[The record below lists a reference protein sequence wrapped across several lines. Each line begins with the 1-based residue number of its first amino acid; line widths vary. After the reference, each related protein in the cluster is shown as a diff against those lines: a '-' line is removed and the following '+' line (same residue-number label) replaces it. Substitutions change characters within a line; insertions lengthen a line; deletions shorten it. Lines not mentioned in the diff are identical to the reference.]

1 MKSRIYLALGWML
14 TLVCIPLMAQTV
26 SVAKISGTVTDAT
39 GRVVPGVEVTAK
51 QVDTGLTRIVKT
63 GNDGSYNIPSL
74 SVGGYTV
81 QAAMP
86 GFNTEVRNGIV
97 LQVDTNPTVNF
108 QLAVGSVTQEVS
120 ITAGAP
126 LVETQSVGVGS
137 VVDNQRI
144 NDLPLNGRHATDLI
158 TLAGASTPAPP
169 AAFSSPRNYPTVTVS
184 VAGGSAAGIFFVMDG
199 GDYNDPEN
207 NLNFPAPFPD
217 VLDEFKVETSSVPAQ
232 FGSHSSGVVNLVT
245 KSGTNRFHG
254 DAFEYVRN
262 YIFNAANYFSYL
274 NGVKTR
280 DSLKRNQFGGTVG
293 GPVLH
298 DKLFFLGG
306 YQQTIIRSNPAST
319 ISYVP
324 TAAMLAGNFYPA
336 FAANCFLKTGPAG
349 PLAGLT
355 SSTPASTLS
364 TVAQAYDQF
373 LPTSTDPCGKITYA
387 IPAPQ
392 GDKQA
397 LGRVDYTLSSRQLLF
412 ARYFFAQ
419 NSQPAPS
426 LNNNALRT
434 AVGGVL
440 NQVHSFVLG
449 HTFTISPALVN
460 SFRGTLNRAV
470 NQRVSVPFMSPT
482 AFGVTITP
490 QTTAYSAIVATG
502 DFQVGSS
509 LANAAHFN
517 TTIYQFADDVNLTRG
532 SHDIQFGGSFLRVL
546 LNDQSNQYSNGQF
559 TFSGSR
565 TGLVLGDFL
574 LGLPSALTQNFVQQE
589 GQRQYVYA
597 FYGQDSWK
605 LNRHFLVNYG
615 VRWEPWNPM
624 TEIHGHV
631 ERFDQAAF
639 NAGTISKVYVNAPAG
654 LSFPG
659 DAGFPGNA
667 LTNGSMNQF
676 APRIGLVWDRTGQ
689 GTEVWRAGYGTFY
702 DRPTMYENTRVST
715 APPFG
720 NQTTVNN
727 PSFANPFATT
737 GTYSGGNPFL
747 TPPGPNAPFPQAG
760 VYVTYP
766 ARTHA
771 TTTQQWN
778 LTFQKQPMPN
788 FVITMSYIGNH
799 TTHIW
804 LSRESNAAVYMPGA
818 GVSTTANTNQR
829 RPLYIQNPAQG
840 KFYSN
845 VYQLDDGGT
854 GSYNGA
860 LFSIEKRYSHHYSFF
875 ANYTWSHCMND
886 GEYYEAVGVELDY
899 QNPYN
904 RHADHGN
911 CAADRRSAFNF
922 SGVVGSPD
930 FANAY
935 TRAVASHWQLTTI
948 VRAYSGDSF
957 VPTTG
962 GVDNALTGTSNQRPN
977 YTGANLQVAHPGP
990 AAWFNTAAFVANT
1003 AGNYGNSPRGLI
1015 VGPRYTDTDMAIFR
1029 SFPTFHE
1036 QGLTFRAEAFNV
1048 FNHTQFMDPI
1058 QATNSAAFGQIQASS
1073 DPRIMQL
1080 SLKYSF

>member
-1 MKSRIYLALGWML
+1 MKSKLYLALGWML
-14 TLVCIPLMAQTV
+14 TLLCISAIAQTV
-26 SVAKISGTVTDAT
+26 SVAKISGVVTDAS
-39 GRVVPGVEVTAK
+39 GSVIVGAEVTAK
-51 QVDTGLTRIVKT
+51 ETDTGLTRAVKT
-63 GNDGSYNIPSL
+63 GSDGSYNIFSL
-74 SVGGYTV
+74 PVGRYSV
-81 QAAMP
+81 QASMSNF
-86 GFNTEVRNGIV
+86 GTEVRNGIV
-97 LQVDTNPTVNF
+97 LQVDTNPTLNF
-108 QLAVGSVTQEVS
+108 MLSLGSVTQEVS
-120 ITAGAP
+120 VEAGAP

-217 VLDEFKVETSSVPAQ
+217 VLQEFKVETSSVPAQ

-245 KSGTNRFHG
+245 KSGTNKFHG
-254 DAFEYVRN
+254 DVFEYVRN
-262 YIFNAANYFSYL
+262 YIFNARNYFATS
-274 NGVKTR
+274 R
-280 DSLKRNQFGGTVG
+280 DSLKRNQFGGTIG
-293 GPVLH
+293 GPILH

-306 YQQTIIRSNPAST
+306 YQETIIRSNPAST

-324 TAAMLAGNFYPA
+324 TAAMLSGNFT
-336 FAANCFLKTGPAG
+336 AAQNAGCFTAAPTG
-349 PLAGLT
+349 PLAGGT
-355 SSTPASTLS
+355 TIPSSSLS
-364 TVAQAYDQF
+364 SVALAYGKY
-373 LPTSTDPCGKITYA
+373 LPSSTDPCGKITYA

-392 GDKQA
+392 SDRQA
-397 LGRVDYTLSSRQLLF
+397 LGRVDYSMSSRQLLF
-412 ARYFFAQ
+412 GRYFFAR
-419 NSQPAPS
+419 NSQPGPP
-426 LNNNALRT
+426 LDNNALNT

-440 NQVHSFVLG
+440 NEVQSFVLG
-449 HTFTISPALVN
+449 HTFTISSSIVN

-482 AFGVTITP
+482 SFGVAITP
-490 QTTAYSAIVATG
+490 QTTDYSAIVATP
-502 DFQVGSS
+502 DFQIGSS
-509 LANAAHFN
+509 LANGAHFN
-517 TTIYQFADDVNLTRG
+517 TTTYQFADDVNLTRG
-532 SHDIQFGGSFLRVL
+532 AHNFQFGGSYLRVL

-559 TFSGSR
+559 TFSGQR
-565 TGLVLGDFL
+565 TGLLLADFL

-589 GQRQYVYA
+589 GQREYVYA

-605 LNRHFLVNYG
+605 VNRHLLLNYG

-639 NAGTISKVYVNAPAG
+639 NAGITSKIYTNAPAG

-659 DAGFPGNA
+659 DTGFPGNA
-667 LTNGSMNQF
+667 LTNGSLNQV
-676 APRIGLVWDRTGQ
+676 APRIGLVYDRTGQ
-689 GTEVWRAGYGTFY
+689 GTEVWRAGYGTFF

-720 NQTTVNN
+720 NQTTVTN
-727 PSFANPFATT
+727 PSFSAPWATT
-737 GTYSGGNPFL
+737 PTYSGGDPFM
-747 TPPGPNAPFPQAG
+747 TPPGINAAFPQAG

-766 ARTHA
+766 AKTHA

-778 LTFQKQPMPN
+778 LTFQKQPRN
-788 FVITMSYIGNH
+788 NLVFTISYIGNH

-804 LSRESNAAVYMPGA
+804 LSRESNAAVYIPGA
-818 GVSTTANTNQR
+818 STTINTNQR
-829 RPLYIQNPAQG
+829 RPLYLENPAQG
-840 KFYSN
+840 KYYSN

-860 LFSIEKRYSHHYSFF
+860 LFSLEKRYAHHYSFF
-875 ANYTWSHCMND
+875 ANYTWSHCIND

-899 QNPYN
+899 QNPNN
-904 RHADHGN
+904 RHADRGN

-922 SGVVGSPD
+922 SGVVGTPD
-930 FANAY
+930 FENRWMKAI
-935 TRAVASHWQLTTI
+935 VSHWQVTAI

-977 YTGANLQVAHPGP
+977 VIGDWRVAHPGP
-990 AAWFNTAAFVANT
+990 NAWFNKNVFVPNT
-1003 AGNYGNSPRGLI
+1003 PGNYGDAPRGLI
-1015 VGPRYTDTDMAIFR
+1015 VGPRYTNSDMALFR
-1029 SFPTFHE
+1029 SFPTFHD
-1036 QGLTFRAEAFNV
+1036 QSLTFRAEAFNV
-1048 FNHTQFMDPI
+1048 FNHTEFMDPI
-1058 QATNSAAFGQIQASS
+1058 QTTNSSADGQIQSAN

-1080 SLKYSF
+1080 AMKYTF